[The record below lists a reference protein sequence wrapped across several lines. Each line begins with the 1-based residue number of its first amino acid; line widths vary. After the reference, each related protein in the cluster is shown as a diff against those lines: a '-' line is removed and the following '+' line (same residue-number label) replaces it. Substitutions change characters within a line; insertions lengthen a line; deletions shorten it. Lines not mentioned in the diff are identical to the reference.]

1 MTREVLMD
9 SISINLFLFGT
20 GAFFVL
26 LLIGIKI
33 GEYLEKHPKPD

>member
-33 GEYLEKHPKPD
+33 GEYLERHQKPD